1 MWVSKMTQICG
12 FDGRGCDNCL
22 QQRDIDPKFARSGE
36 NKQENNGGRWRIC
49 GFLKC
54 DRFCERTNKKTMVEE
69 EGFVD
74 S

>member
-1 MWVSKMTQICG
+1 MTQICG

-22 QQRDIDPKFARSGE
+22 QQSDIDPKFARSG
-36 NKQENNGGRWRIC
+36 K
-49 GFLKC
+49 
-54 DRFCERTNKKTMVEE
+54 TNKKTMVEE